1 MQLKIIIKDIRA
13 IKKLSNKDIEIYT
26 INKEK
31 AIKLKINNIWI
42 AILEKKVKTIISIYA
57 IIINKVKIKK

>member
-31 AIKLKINNIWI
+31 AIKLKINNI
-42 AILEKKVKTIISIYA
+42 
-57 IIINKVKIKK
+57 